1 MNNWDE
7 MLTDFGLIDEKLK
20 NKIIESVEN
29 SKSYNQEVFEAI
41 SKKEIPNPDDYKDQ
55 SNSNLNILRKCLA
68 VEVIENIR
76 ENCNKNLFYIEAPTG
91 SGKTNLSMLVIC
103 LLYTSRCV

>member
-1 MNNWDE
+1 
-7 MLTDFGLIDEKLK
+7 
-20 NKIIESVEN
+20 
-29 SKSYNQEVFEAI
+29 NQEVFEAI

-91 SGKTNLSMLVIC
+91 SGKTNLSMLVIAE
-103 LLYTSRCV
+103 LLRNDYRNKLSKIFYVFPFTTLITQTYASL